1 MDEKSTAQ
9 KQLEKILKKIE
20 VNDETGKKLKA
31 EKRRLTAKIS
41 AEERKKRT
49 HNLIEIG
56 GIIYSILGR
65 EYQEGD
71 KERLAAF
78 LKSQE
83 NRGEFFS
90 KAMNGESERVRA
102 AAPTYPTH
110 KMNRNHFNNVDD
122 VLDDISKNQK

>member
-20 VNDETGKKLKA
+20 VNDETSKKLKA
-31 EKRRLTAKIS
+31 EKRKLTAKIA

-90 KAMNGESERVRA
+90 KAMNGESERVKA
-102 AAPTYPTH
+102 AAPAYPTH
-110 KMNRNHFNNVDD
+110 QMRRNHFSNVEE
-122 VLDDISKNQK
+122 LDDISKNSK

>member
-9 KQLEKILKKIE
+9 KQLEKIQKKLE
-20 VNDETGKKLKA
+20 ANDEIGKKLKA
-31 EKRRLTAKIS
+31 EKRKLTAKIA

-110 KMNRNHFNNVDD
+110 QMSRNHFSNVDD
-122 VLDDISKNQK
+122 VLDDSSK

>member
-9 KQLEKILKKIE
+9 KQLEKIQKKLE
-20 VNDETGKKLKA
+20 ANDEIGKKLKA
-31 EKRRLTAKIS
+31 EKRKLTAKIA

-71 KERLAAF
+71 KERLTAF

-102 AAPTYPTH
+102 AVPTYQTH
-110 KMNRNHFNNVDD
+110 QMSRNHFSNVDD
-122 VLDDISKNQK
+122 VLDDISK